1 MTFTPFARYRN
12 FTLENLKHF
21 LEIYPKEDT
30 SMSLKEAIDYINNKD
45 SKYARTSYQQACQWG
60 LENRS
65 NKDRFEIQRY
75 LYNFTDEGLKIY
87 LNFWFKL
94 YFVPNPYINI
104 KEECQAF
111 NIFTTLAREII
122 KSSDFTIKY
131 KDFFQKYI
139 NEENKSTDI
148 LLNSIKEYAY
158 PIQYKKE
165 NDDELL
171 FIEKKRKNEI
181 EFLIEFIDKTFPI
194 GNFKDKKAFFD
205 RFSYE
210 NFNKFYFTGIEKI
223 FIKDKKEKN
232 ILDKNKKYSELKGV
246 NRLFYG
252 VPGCGKSYK
261 IDQLCSDERFM
272 ERVVFHPDYMY
283 SDFVGQIMPN
293 IRNTDNE
300 KHIDYKFI
308 PGPFSRILAKA
319 YNDPNNMYY
328 LIIEELNRGNAP
340 AIFGEI
346 FQLLDRDNTGKS
358 KYGINNADIASLIYH
373 DEEQLI
379 KIPSNL
385 SILATMNTAA
395 QNIFVMDTAFQRRW
409 QMEYITNN
417 FDNDLAK
424 ELIEGTEISWGTF
437 AQVVNR
443 KIIEQNMSF
452 ISTEDKRLGAFF
464 IQEEELSVKSF
475 SEKVLKYLWDDAFK
489 MNRDVLFKEDINT
502 IEDLFEIYNKLF
514 LEGIIKEDVYDEMLN
529 NNDV

>member
-1 MTFTPFARYRN
+1 MI
-12 FTLENLKHF
+12 L
-21 LEIYPKEDT
+21 
-30 SMSLKEAIDYINNKD
+30 
-45 SKYARTSYQQACQWG
+45 
-60 LENRS
+60 
-65 NKDRFEIQRY
+65 
-75 LYNFTDEGLKIY
+75 
-87 LNFWFKL
+87 
-94 YFVPNPYINI
+94 
-104 KEECQAF
+104 
-111 NIFTTLAREII
+111 II
-122 KSSDFTIKY
+122 CI
-131 KDFFQKYI
+131 
-139 NEENKSTDI
+139 
-148 LLNSIKEYAY
+148 
-158 PIQYKKE
+158 
-165 NDDELL
+165 
-171 FIEKKRKNEI
+171 
-181 EFLIEFIDKTFPI
+181 
-194 GNFKDKKAFFD
+194 
-205 RFSYE
+205 
-210 NFNKFYFTGIEKI
+210 
-223 FIKDKKEKN
+223 
-232 ILDKNKKYSELKGV
+232 
-246 NRLFYG
+246 
-252 VPGCGKSYK
+252 
-261 IDQLCSDERFM
+261 
-272 ERVVFHPDYMY
+272 
-283 SDFVGQIMPN
+283 
-293 IRNTDNE
+293 
-300 KHIDYKFI
+300 
-308 PGPFSRILAKA
+308 
-319 YNDPNNMYY
+319 
-328 LIIEELNRGNAP
+328 IIEELNRGNAP

-358 KYGINNADIASLIYH
+358 KYGINNADIARLIYH

-385 SILATMNTAA
+385 SILATMNTAD